1 MYHFSQLRTFAET
14 FLMIRF
20 EGLTPINVT
29 HSLID
34 SKGLFMT
41 ANLEKTK
48 KLAQKGTL
56 LTGILTFFMPLIGY
70 MYTGRYKA
78 LFKTFGIFFGI
89 LVLCFMAEPSLD
101 EDEDFMTGMMF
112 LYGAGTAL
120 ENTRAVIHGKKRL
133 KNQQIPALNP
143 DKVKIQLLKVAK
155 AQGAITVADCV
166 LETGC
171 SAAEVRQYLEELQQ
185 EDLIRVDNRESDG
198 AIIYRII

>member
-1 MYHFSQLRTFAET
+1 
-14 FLMIRF
+14 
-20 EGLTPINVT
+20 
-29 HSLID
+29 
-34 SKGLFMT
+34 
-41 ANLEKTK
+41 
-48 KLAQKGTL
+48 
-56 LTGILTFFMPLIGY
+56 MPLIGY

-89 LVLCFMAEPSLD
+89 LVLCFMAKPSLD